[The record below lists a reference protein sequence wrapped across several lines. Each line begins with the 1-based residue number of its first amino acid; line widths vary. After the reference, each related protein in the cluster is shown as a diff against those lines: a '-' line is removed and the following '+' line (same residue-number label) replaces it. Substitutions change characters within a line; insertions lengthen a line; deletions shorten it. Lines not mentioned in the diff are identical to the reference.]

1 MNIGLVLVDIQND
14 YFKGGKSE
22 LFQPEKAAS
31 QAKKILS
38 FFRNNNLPVFHV
50 KHVNTKKNAAFF
62 IPETMGVDIYK
73 DVYPQDGEAVIIKHT
88 PDSFFET
95 SLRNELEDRNISH
108 LVVCGMMTHMC
119 IDTTVRSAKNFN
131 YSVTVI
137 EDACTTKDLIWNE
150 NKIPAFKV
158 HETFMASLNG
168 MFAEIQTADEWIKK
182 ISKLPLSAE

>member
-14 YFKGGKSE
+14 YFKGGKAE
-22 LFQPEKAAS
+22 LFQPEKAAY

-38 FFRNNNLPVFHV
+38 FFRSNNLPVFHV
-50 KHVNTKKNAAFF
+50 KHVNITKNAAFF

-95 SLRNELEDRNISH
+95 SLRSRLEDRNISH

-119 IDTTVRSAKNFN
+119 IDTTVRSARNLD
-131 YSVTVI
+131 YSVTLI
-137 EDACTTKDLIWNE
+137 EDACTTMDLIWKD
-150 NKIPAFKV
+150 NKIPAVTV
-158 HETFMASLNG
+158 HETFMAALNG
-168 MFAEIQTADEWIKK
+168 TFAEIQTADEWIKK
-182 ISKLPLSAE
+182 MS